1 MVGRTQIKTEKPMP
15 AYVIGQLNIH
25 DPEAYQAYL
34 DGFMPSFQRH
44 GGELLATSRSE
55 TEILEGSWAKP
66 RTVIMRF
73 PSVRDAKAW
82 HDDPDYAELAK
93 IRHQT
98 ASTNLVVVDGIA

>member
-1 MVGRTQIKTEKPMP
+1 MP
-15 AYVIGQLNIH
+15 AYVIGQLHIH
-25 DPEAYQAYL
+25 DPDAYQDYL

-55 TEILEGSWAKP
+55 TEILEGSWAMP

-73 PSVRDAKAW
+73 PSVKDAKAW
-82 HDDPDYAELAK
+82 HDDPDYAELVK

>member
-1 MVGRTQIKTEKPMP
+1 MP
-15 AYVIGQLNIH
+15 AYVIGQLDIH
-25 DPEAYQAYL
+25 DPDAYQAYL
-34 DGFMPSFQRH
+34 NGFMPSFERY

-73 PSVRDAKAW
+73 PTLKNAKAW
-82 HDDPDYAELAK
+82 HSDPEYVELAR

-98 ASTNLVVVDGIA
+98 ASTNLVVIEGIA